1 MGVIGLIIVAYIGCK
16 LKSNE
21 VIKNYGTHLWT
32 IIMYVLLAKFMGEEK
47 PQYYG
52 PPPGYMPP
60 PQAPPA
66 AAAPAAGSVKSF
78 FPISNSNRFFRV

>member
-1 MGVIGLIIVAYIGCK
+1 MIIMGVIGLIIVAYIGCEFELTPK
-16 LKSNE
+16 TFNF
-21 VIKNYGTHLWT
+21 NAAFNF
-32 IIMYVLLAKFMGEEK
+32 LAKFMGEEK

-60 PQAPPA
+60 QAPPA
-66 AAAPAAGSVKSF
+66 AAAPVAGSVKSF